1 MIIMGSI
8 NILNPYFLYSQER
21 YDEYKPFNGSGRI
34 TLQVYATYVSAAELQ
49 NNIKSNI
56 SFLRDASIEL
66 KGGYG
71 YGAEITFNPNIS
83 NFDVLFYLSSEYLKV
98 KDDEL
103 VLRFENDSATNTVR
117 FTEEYNMIPLE
128 AGLKWNLPVSTE
140 RFRIFIGG
148 GAGIYFGNRTRSVGP
163 YSTSPISRKAGLSMN
178 VLAGLEYFIERNL
191 SLDFEFKFR
200 EATFESQDRFDV
212 DYITINGN
220 IYSMDN
226 PVYSRLLI
234 DGTRLSAG
242 IKYHF

>member
-8 NILNPYFLYSQER
+8 YILNPYFLYSQQSR
-21 YDEYKPFNGSGRI
+21 DEYKPFNGSGRF

-49 NNIKSNI
+49 NNIKSSI

-71 YGAEITFNPNIS
+71 YGAELTYNPNIS
-83 NFDVLFYLSSEYLKV
+83 NFDVMFYVSSEYLKV

-103 VLRFENDSATNTVR
+103 LLRFENDSATNVVR

-148 GAGIYFGNRTRSVGP
+148 GAGIYFGNRTRSVGQF
-163 YSTSPISRKAGLSMN
+163 STSPVSRKAGLSMN

-200 EATFESQDRFDV
+200 EASFESQDRFDV

-220 IYSMDN
+220 IYNMDN